1 MNLDNDLGREAGMNV
16 LDLILQNHPRRV
28 WLYVKHRRWMLSNEY
43 AMHQEMFVGSAP
55 LFAAKTRALFRAE
68 REDEV
73 VRGEC
78 FVTYYII
85 GTQHINAA

>member
-1 MNLDNDLGREAGMNV
+1 MNLDNGLRRKARMNV

-43 AMHQEMFVGSAP
+43 AMHQEIYLGSAP
-55 LFAAKTRALFRAE
+55 LFAAKTKALFRAE

-73 VRGEC
+73 VRGEY
-78 FVTYYII
+78 FVTFYIN
-85 GTQHINAA
+85 GTRHVNAA